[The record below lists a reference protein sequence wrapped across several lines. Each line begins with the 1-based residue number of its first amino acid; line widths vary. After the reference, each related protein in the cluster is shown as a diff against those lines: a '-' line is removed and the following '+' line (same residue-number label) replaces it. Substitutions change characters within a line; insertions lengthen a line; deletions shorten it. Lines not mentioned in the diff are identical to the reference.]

1 MQSMPNSTMNT
12 FLNFFRRVKATKKRK
27 CISELLNRRVLQ
39 QKCASVFSS
48 DKPVLDVLALLEISG
63 LKKTEWIT
71 RKMKLSNLI
80 RLIAEELEVVLTN
93 EEAGELFGEDVQRQ
107 LEEDEAAEEQGG
119 FFSDSAEEEAAE
131 GEQAMPDAIASLA
144 EDKEAEAR
152 EEEEKEDEIEAL
164 RDEIKSLPPGDEKNK
179 KT

>member
-1 MQSMPNSTMNT
+1 
-12 FLNFFRRVKATKKRK
+12 
-27 CISELLNRRVLQ
+27 
-39 QKCASVFSS
+39 
-48 DKPVLDVLALLEISG
+48 
-63 LKKTEWIT
+63 
-71 RKMKLSNLI
+71 MKLSNLI
-80 RLIAEELEVVLTN
+80 RLITEELEVVLTN

-131 GEQAMPDAIASLA
+131 GEQAMPGAIASLA

-179 KT
+179 KLERLNKLETDYDHLMKGRG